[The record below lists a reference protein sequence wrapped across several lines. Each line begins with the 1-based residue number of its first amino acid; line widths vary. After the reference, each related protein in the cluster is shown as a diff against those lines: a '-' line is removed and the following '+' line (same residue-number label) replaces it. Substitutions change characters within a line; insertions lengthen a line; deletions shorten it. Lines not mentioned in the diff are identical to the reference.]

1 MRYFLLVCLS
11 VLLLSSLHPFQKRT
25 TDKKSLPNILL
36 ILTDDQGL
44 YDVSYQGTKDIKTP
58 NIDGI
63 AASGIRFNQ
72 FYANCTVCSPTRAAI
87 LSGTYPDYVG
97 VPGVIRTKDEDNWG
111 YLDPKVKLLPTYL
124 KGAGYNTAIIGKWH
138 LGLTSPNLPNEKGFD
153 YFHGW
158 LGDMMDDYWSHRRHD
173 INYMR
178 LNEKVIVP
186 AGHAT
191 DLFTDWSIDYI
202 KSQAKNKKPFFL
214 YLAYNAPHF
223 PVQPPAEWL
232 EKIKIREPQLPEK
245 RAKLVAFIE
254 HLDHR
259 IGSVIQSLKDQ
270 GMYDNTLIIF
280 TSDNGGHLPDLA
292 NNGPY
297 RDGKQSMYEGG
308 LRVPTCISWPS
319 MIKNGR
325 ISDSKW
331 LSMDLFHTILDISGV
346 RQNALSEGKSM
357 LNELKNSSL
366 KTEEDREMY
375 FTRREGG
382 SNYNGDCSYAL
393 RLGDWKLI
401 RNYPGLPME
410 LYNLKT
416 DPFEKLNII
425 KDNPKIFADLN
436 RRLMRHIQVAG
447 KTPWQKPL

>member
-1 MRYFLLVCLS
+1 MRYFLLVCLGAI
-11 VLLLSSLHPFQKRT
+11 LFFSLHPFQKKAI
-25 TDKKSLPNILL
+25 DKKSLPNILL

-63 AASGIRFNQ
+63 ASNGIRFNQ

-97 VPGVIRTKDEDNWG
+97 VSGVIRTKEEDNWG

-124 KGAGYNTAIIGKWH
+124 KDAGYNTAIIGKWH

-178 LNEKVIVP
+178 LNEKVIDPV
-186 AGHAT
+186 GHAT
-191 DLFTDWSIDYI
+191 DLFSNWSIDYI
-202 KSQAKNKKPFFL
+202 KGQAQNKKPFFL

-232 EKIKIREPQLPEK
+232 EKVKMREPQLPEK
-245 RAKLVAFIE
+245 RANLVAFIE
-254 HLDHR
+254 HLDYR
-259 IGSVIQSLKDQ
+259 IGTVIQSLKDQ
-270 GMYDNTLIIF
+270 GIYDNTLIIF

-319 MIKNGR
+319 MIDNGR
-325 ISDSKW
+325 ISESNW
-331 LSMDLFHTILDISGV
+331 LSMDLFHTILDITGV
-346 RQNALSEGKSM
+346 QQNAPSVGKSM
-357 LNELKNSSL
+357 LNELKNSS
-366 KTEEDREMY
+366 TDTMEIREMY
-375 FTRREGG
+375 FIRREGG
-382 SNYNGDCSYAL
+382 ANYNGDCSYAL
-393 RLGDWKLI
+393 RFGDWKLI

-410 LYNLKT
+410 LYNLKV
-416 DPFEKLNII
+416 DPFEKMNVI
-425 KDNPKIFADLN
+425 KENPKIFADLN
-436 RRLMRHIQVAG
+436 KRLMRHIQQSG
-447 KTPWQKPL
+447 KTPWQKP